1 MKFLNFN
8 RVLCLAPHPDDAEY
22 SMAGVVLRYPD
33 THFDILC
40 LTEGGYCDATTSQA
54 RHQEVR
60 DAWSRSNVT
69 NYSLYFSDVPVFR
82 VRGID
87 EWVKYI
93 EDTYTHTNSYE
104 CIMTTS
110 EFDSHH
116 EHISVSSLAAP
127 LSRATPYSIIQ
138 YRSPSTLDAWE
149 PNLFISLDGV
159 YTTKKEMLQG
169 FQSQIDKPY
178 FRDEVLDGFHTN
190 FQCMKKGKGF
200 VESFRII
207 TYYE

>member
-22 SMAGVVLRYPD
+22 SMAGVVLKYPD

-40 LTEGGYCDATTSQA
+40 LTEGGYCDATTSQS
-54 RHQEVR
+54 RHQEVK
-60 DAWSRSNVT
+60 DAWSKSGVH

-93 EDTYTHTNSYE
+93 EDNYAYKNKYE
-104 CIMTTS
+104 CILTTS
-110 EFDSHH
+110 DTDSHH
-116 EHISVSSLAAP
+116 EHVSVSSLAAP

-138 YRSPSTLDAWE
+138 YRSPSTLDTWE
-149 PNLFISLDGV
+149 PNLFISLDDV
-159 YTTKKEMLQG
+159 YETKKGMLQG

-178 FRDEVLDGFHTN
+178 FRDKVLDGFHTN

-200 VESFRII
+200 VESFKII

>member
-1 MKFLNFN
+1 MKFLKFD

-22 SMAGVVLRYPD
+22 SMAGIVLKYPD

-40 LTEGGYCDATTSQA
+40 LTQGGYCDITTSET

-60 DAWSRSNVT
+60 NAWAESNAN
-69 NYSLYFSDVPVFR
+69 NYSLHFSDTQVFR
-82 VRGID
+82 DKGLD

-93 EDTYTHTNSYE
+93 EDNYTYATKYQ

-110 EFDSHH
+110 EYDSHH
-116 EHISVSSLAAP
+116 EHVAVASLAAS
-127 LSRATPYSIIQ
+127 LSRVNPYSIIQ
-138 YRSPSTLDAWE
+138 YRSPSTLETWI
-149 PNLFISLDGV
+149 PNLFVSLDSE
-159 YTTKKEMLQG
+159 YEIKKRMIQG
-169 FQSQIDKPY
+169 FKSQLAKPY
-178 FRDEVLDGFHTN
+178 FKSYVIDGFHTN

-200 VESFRII
+200 VESFKIV

>member
-22 SMAGVVLRYPD
+22 SMAGVVLKYPD

-40 LTEGGYCDATTSQA
+40 LTEGGYCDVTTSQS

-60 DAWSRSNVT
+60 DAWSRSGVT

-93 EDTYTHTNSYE
+93 EDTYAHKTTYE
-104 CIMTTS
+104 CILTTS

-116 EHISVSSLAAP
+116 EHVSVSSLAAP

-149 PNLFISLDGV
+149 PNLFISLDDV
-159 YTTKKEMLQG
+159 YETKKDMLQG
-169 FQSQIDKPY
+169 FQSQIGKPY
-178 FRDEVLDGFHTN
+178 FRNEVLDGFHTN

>member
-22 SMAGVVLRYPD
+22 SMAGAVLKYPD
-33 THFDILC
+33 TYFDILC
-40 LTEGGYCDATTSQA
+40 LTEGGYCDVTTSQS
-54 RHQEVR
+54 RHQEVK
-60 DAWSRSNVT
+60 DAWSKSGVS
-69 NYSLYFSDVPVFR
+69 NYSLHFSDVPVFR

-93 EDTYTHTNSYE
+93 EENYTHKNKYE
-104 CIMTTS
+104 CILTTS
-110 EFDSHH
+110 ELDSHH
-116 EHISVSSLAAP
+116 EHVSVSSLAAP
-127 LSRATPYSIIQ
+127 LSRATPYSIVQ

-149 PNLFISLDGV
+149 PNLFISLDDV
-159 YTTKKEMLQG
+159 YETKKAMLQG

-178 FRDEVLDGFHTN
+178 FRNEVLDGFHTN

>member
-22 SMAGVVLRYPD
+22 SMAGVVLKYPD

-40 LTEGGYCDATTSQA
+40 LTEGGYCDITTSQS

-60 DAWSRSNVT
+60 DAWSRSGVV
-69 NYSLYFSDVPVFR
+69 NYSLYFSDVPIFK

-93 EDTYTHTNSYE
+93 EDNYTHKNKYE
-104 CIMTTS
+104 CILTTS

-116 EHISVSSLAAP
+116 EHVSVSSLAAP

-138 YRSPSTLDAWE
+138 YRSPSTLDVWE
-149 PNLFISLDGV
+149 PNLFISLDDV
-159 YTTKKEMLQG
+159 YKTKKNMLQG

-178 FRDEVLDGFHTN
+178 FRNEVLDGFHTN

-200 VESFRII
+200 VELFKII

>member
-22 SMAGVVLRYPD
+22 SMAGAVLKYPD
-33 THFDILC
+33 TYFDILC
-40 LTEGGYCDATTSQA
+40 LTEGGYCDVTTSQS
-54 RHQEVR
+54 RHQEVK
-60 DAWSRSNVT
+60 DAWSKSGVS
-69 NYSLYFSDVPVFR
+69 NYSLHFSDVPVFR

-93 EDTYTHTNSYE
+93 EDNYTHKNKYE
-104 CIMTTS
+104 CILTTS
-110 EFDSHH
+110 ELDSHH
-116 EHISVSSLAAP
+116 EHVSVSSLAAP
-127 LSRATPYSIIQ
+127 LSRATPYSIVQ

-149 PNLFISLDGV
+149 PNLFISLDDV
-159 YTTKKEMLQG
+159 YETKKAMLQG

-178 FRDEVLDGFHTN
+178 FRNEVLDGFHTN
-190 FQCMKKGKGF
+190 FQCIKKGKGF

>member
-8 RVLCLAPHPDDAEY
+8 RVICLAPHPDDAEY
-22 SMAGVVLRYPD
+22 SMAGIVLKYLD

-40 LTEGGYCDATTSQA
+40 LTEGGYCDATTSQS
-54 RHQEVR
+54 RHQEVK
-60 DAWSRSNVT
+60 DAWSRSGVS

-93 EDTYTHTNSYE
+93 EDNYTYKNKYE
-104 CIMTTS
+104 CILTTS

-149 PNLFISLDGV
+149 PNLFISLDDV
-159 YTTKKEMLQG
+159 YETKKDMLQG

-178 FRDEVLDGFHTN
+178 FRNEVLDGFHTN